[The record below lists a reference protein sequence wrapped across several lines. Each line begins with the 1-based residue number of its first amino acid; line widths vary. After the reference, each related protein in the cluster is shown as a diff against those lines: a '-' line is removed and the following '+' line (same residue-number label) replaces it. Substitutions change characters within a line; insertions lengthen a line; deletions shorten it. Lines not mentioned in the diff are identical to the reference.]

1 MARLVCIRGELEG
14 STFDIDKG
22 LTIGRATHNTI
33 VLAATRGVSREHAK
47 VWKQG
52 LRQYSVADLGSTNGT
67 LVNDGRH
74 DRTGLSDGDTVQV
87 GDAVFRFELD
97 DADRP
102 ASPAP
107 TSALASAGRAE
118 ASSLFGAP
126 SPAAESD
133 TGDAAPAAGGM
144 PQIVVKDRVLQYS
157 KKADKGT
164 QLGWDVSQL
173 AGWQKAVFWLVGLGV
188 AGALYLVMKNVF

>member
-33 VLAATRGVSREHAK
+33 VLASTRGVSREHAK

-67 LVNDGRH
+67 LVNDGRQ
-74 DRTGLSDGDTVQV
+74 DRSGLSDGDTVQV

-97 DADRP
+97 EADRP
-102 ASPAP
+102 SSPAP
-107 TSALASAGRAE
+107 ASAPASSGRAE
-118 ASSLFGAP
+118 ASSLFTAP
-126 SPAAESD
+126 SATAEGG
-133 TGDAAPAAGGM
+133 GDAAPAAGGM

-164 QLGWDVSQL
+164 QLGWDLSQL
-173 AGWQKAVFWLVGLGV
+173 AGWQKLVFWLVGLGV
-188 AGALYLVMKNVF
+188 AGALYFVVKNVF

>member
-33 VLAATRGVSREHAK
+33 VLASTRGVSREHAK

-67 LVNDGRH
+67 LVNDGRQ
-74 DRTGLSDGDTVQV
+74 DRSGLSDGDTVQV

-97 DADRP
+97 EADRP
-102 ASPAP
+102 SAPAP
-107 TSALASAGRAE
+107 ASTPASSGRAE
-118 ASSLFGAP
+118 ASSLFTAP
-126 SPAAESD
+126 SATAERG
-133 TGDAAPAAGGM
+133 GDAAPAAGGM

-164 QLGWDVSQL
+164 QLGWDLSQL
-173 AGWQKAVFWLVGLGV
+173 AGWQKLVFWLVGLGV
-188 AGALYLVMKNVF
+188 AGALYSVVKNVF